1 MIIDQLPLLSTD
13 VQGTDEIPIERGTS
27 TYKTTQAA
35 LVKSV
40 ADDVDRRGLPA
51 NGAAGQILAK
61 VDGTDYNTQWIN
73 PPDPSGFVSYAEAQ
87 TLTDAQQTQARD
99 NIGANWD
106 LLWENA
112 SPTSTFE
119 AQTISVDYSAYER
132 LIVFYNLTNSN
143 YRQIL
148 TGIDVATTGGV
159 LMRTTVDPTV
169 AIVDTRSF
177 NLSGGNQ
184 IAWTDCYHSQMKTG
198 STPVAFSTNNTSCI
212 PFAIYGVKK

>member
-27 TYKTTQAA
+27 AYKTTQAA
-35 LVKSV
+35 LVQSV
-40 ADDVDRRGLPA
+40 AEKSLPS
-51 NGAAGQILAK
+51 GGTAGQILAK
-61 VDGTDYNTQWIN
+61 IDGTNYNTQWIN
-73 PPDPSGFVSYAEAQ
+73 PPDPSGFVSYAQAQ
-87 TLTDAQQTQARD
+87 SLTAAQKTQARD

-112 SPTSTFE
+112 SPTSQFA

-132 LIVFYNLTNSN
+132 IMIFYNLTNSN
-143 YRQIL
+143 YRQLL

-159 LMRTTVDPTV
+159 LMRTTVDPAI

-184 IAWTDCYHSQMKTG
+184 ITWTDCYHSQMKTG
-198 STPVAFSTNNTSCI
+198 STPVAFSTINTSCI
-212 PFAIYGVKK
+212 PFRIYGVRK